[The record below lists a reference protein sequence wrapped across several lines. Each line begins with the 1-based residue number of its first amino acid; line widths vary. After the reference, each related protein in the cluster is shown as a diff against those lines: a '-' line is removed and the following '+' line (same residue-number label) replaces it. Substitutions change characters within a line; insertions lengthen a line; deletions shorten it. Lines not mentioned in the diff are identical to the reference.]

1 MTVYALTNLK
11 GGSGKTTSAVALG
24 EAMSVAG
31 QSVLVIDLD
40 PQSTLSRWIAQPAEH
55 ATRLLRGNFDA
66 QEHIAEVT
74 TGLHLVASDRSLARV
89 EDLRASR
96 LAARLERLYEA
107 SQDVYDA
114 VLVDPPPSVG
124 SIVLAV
130 LMASDAV
137 LAPVEAS
144 SGAVDGLGDTL
155 SLIRRVGGA
164 SFAGTFACRVDVRT
178 NLDKQVPEL
187 LIQEFGRADEGGKAF
202 DTFIRETVQMRE
214 AQAAH
219 VLPSRYAE
227 QMTAVQDYASL
238 AHELEKRYAE

>member
-24 EAMSVAG
+24 EALSAAG
-31 QSVLVIDLD
+31 WAVLVIDLD

-55 ATRLLRGNFDA
+55 ATCLLRGSFDA
-66 QEHIAEVT
+66 QEQITEVSP
-74 TGLHLVASDRSLARV
+74 GLHLIASDRSLARV

-96 LAARLERLYEA
+96 LATRLERLYEA
-107 SQDVYDA
+107 AQDVYDV

-144 SGAVDGLGDTL
+144 SGAVDGLSDTL

-164 SFAGTFACRVDVRT
+164 SLAGAFACRVDVRT

-187 LIQEFGRADEGGKAF
+187 LVQEFGRADEGGKAF
-202 DTFIRETVQMRE
+202 ETFIRETVQMRE

-219 VLPSRYAE
+219 VLPGTYAE
-227 QMTAVQDYASL
+227 QMTAVQDYESL
-238 AHELEKRYAE
+238 AHELQRCYVG